1 MSDVNKMPEVLNDYR
16 VYDENGS
23 TLYGVAKFELP
34 DFKSITQTIKG
45 VGVGGEIEAPVLG
58 QFESLETKITHNINS
73 DWNLKLVGGQAVA
86 LEARGANQYWDS
98 GANKYVMD
106 TVRVVIRGRSKAMA
120 GGSWEPASTVDAT
133 NTIET
138 TYIKYEVNGKILL
151 EVDKYA
157 YKFVAGGED
166 IMQPIRDA
174 LGV

>member
-23 TLYGVAKFELP
+23 TLYGIAKFE
-34 DFKSITQTIKG
+34 Q
-45 VGVGGEIEAPVLG
+45 
-58 QFESLETKITHNINS
+58 ITHNINS
-73 DWNLKLVGGQAVA
+73 DWNLKLVGGRAVA

-138 TYIKYEVNGKILL
+138 TYIKYEVNGKTLL

>member
-23 TLYGVAKFELP
+23 TLYGIAKFELP

-45 VGVGGEIEAPVLG
+45 VGIGGEIEAPVLG

-133 NTIET
+133 NTTKRRTSSMKSMVRRCWKLTSMPINLSQAART
-138 TYIKYEVNGKILL
+138 LCSL
-151 EVDKYA
+151 
-157 YKFVAGGED
+157 FV
-166 IMQPIRDA
+166 MH
-174 LGV
+174 